1 MRPLGCQEMRGPRET
16 GYAVENRGKSDRF
29 SPVSRPD
36 VTNGRERRKSSQRNR
51 TENDNSYT
59 LSEVHPPMAESQ
71 FPGVRRRNLVALRLL
86 AVLAVGLLSH
96 GSVWAQS
103 SERSMFVSV
112 LDASGGPVEGL
123 TPTDFV
129 VEEDGSEREV
139 LRVGPATA
147 PMQVAVLVDTS
158 AAAAFAT
165 SNVRNGLEAFV
176 SKLHTGNEI
185 ALVTFGGRPQIL
197 VESTGRIDRLRDGIG
212 RIFAFPET
220 AAFLLDAL
228 FETARGF
235 DRREAARPVIV
246 VVTSEGVDYSSN
258 GSRRVLDALR
268 ETQVATHT
276 IVMQDPQ
283 NTALRASQAGGGEIA
298 DGLYQRDLVLA
309 RGPEATGGQRR
320 DLLLSTAIGDALE
333 QLAVVLTS
341 QYEVV
346 YSRPASLVPP
356 EDIAVRMRRAELSA
370 QGTPVRHAG
379 D

>member
-1 MRPLGCQEMRGPRET
+1 
-16 GYAVENRGKSDRF
+16 
-29 SPVSRPD
+29 
-36 VTNGRERRKSSQRNR
+36 
-51 TENDNSYT
+51 
-59 LSEVHPPMAESQ
+59 MAESQ